1 MSQPRF
7 DSFVLFAEMRT
18 GSNFLEANLNALA
31 GVTCHGEVFN
41 PHFIGKKDVFE
52 LFEVNIR
59 EREADPWLMLRRM
72 REQTRGMA
80 GFRYF
85 HDHDPRVFD
94 AVMDDPRCAKIV
106 LTRNP
111 AESYISLK
119 IAMATGQ
126 WKLTGPKGI
135 KTAQARFDGPEF
147 ERHLEAVQ
155 AQQIRIMNRLQVTG
169 QAAFWVDYEDIQNV
183 EVINGLARWLGV
195 DARLEATDQTLKKQ
209 NPEDAEDKVQNFA
222 AMEAALAR
230 MDRFNLSRTPN
241 FEPRRPPGI
250 PGFVAARGA
259 ALLYMPLKGGPVAR
273 VTDWLAG
280 LGGLERDFTQKTL
293 RQWKR
298 AHPRHRS
305 FTVVR
310 HPLAR
315 AHAVFCDHVL
325 GGPQSDFRAMLV
337 RQHGIALPEAGQ
349 NFANPAQHRDAF
361 LAFLRF
367 VKKNLGGQTS
377 HKVDALW
384 ASQSAV
390 VQGFA
395 QFQPPDAVLRED
407 RLSEGLAWLCNEVGA
422 KPPALPAGETE
433 GQVPLSAICDA
444 EVEAAGRD
452 AYLRDYIAFGYGDWR
467 A

>member
-1 MSQPRF
+1 M
-7 DSFVLFAEMRT
+7 FAEMRT

-41 PHFIGKKDVFE
+41 PHFIGNKDVFD
-52 LFEVNIR
+52 LFGVNIR
-59 EREADPWLMLRRM
+59 EREADPYLMLRRL
-72 REQTRGMA
+72 RERTTGIA

-135 KTAQARFDGPEF
+135 KTAQARFDAPEF

-155 AQQIRIMNRLQVTG
+155 TQQIRIMNRLQVTG
-169 QAAFWVDYEDIQNV
+169 QSAFWLDYEDIQNV

-195 DARLEATDQTLKKQ
+195 DARLESTDQTLKKQ
-209 NPEDAEDKVQNFA
+209 NPEDPEDKVQNFA

-230 MDRFNLSRTPN
+230 LDRFNLSRTPN
-241 FEPRRPPGI
+241 FEPRRPPAI
-250 PGFVAARGA
+250 PGFVAARNA
-259 ALLYMPLKGGPVAR
+259 PLLFMPLRGGPVAR
-273 VTDWLAG
+273 VTDWLAQ
-280 LGGLERDFTQKTL
+280 LGGLERDFVQKTL

-325 GGPQSDFRAMLV
+325 GSSQNDFRSMLT
-337 RQHGIALPEAGQ
+337 RLHGVMLPEQGE
-349 NFANPAQHRDAF
+349 NFADLAAHRDAF

-367 VKKNLGGQTS
+367 VKKNLGGQTAT
-377 HKVDALW
+377 KVDALW
-384 ASQSAV
+384 ATQSAV
-390 VQGFA
+390 LQGFS
-395 QFQPPDAVLRED
+395 QFQPPDAVLREE
-407 RLSEGLAWLCNEVGA
+407 RLAEGLDWLCAETGVTPPPPPVAEPVGD
-422 KPPALPAGETE
+422 
-433 GQVPLSAICDA
+433 VPLSSVCDD
-444 EVEAAGRD
+444 EIESAARD
-452 AYLRDYIAFGYGDWR
+452 AYLRDYIAFGYRDYR

>member
-7 DSFVLFAEMRT
+7 DSFVVFAEMRT

-41 PHFIGKKDVFE
+41 PHFIGRKDVFE

-59 EREADPWLMLRRM
+59 EREADPYMMLRRL
-72 REQTRGMA
+72 RERTEGMA

-111 AESYISLK
+111 AESYVSLK
-119 IAMATGQ
+119 IAQATGQ

-135 KTAQARFDGPEF
+135 KTAQARFDAEEF
-147 ERHLEAVQ
+147 ERHLEALQ
-155 AQQIRIMNRLQVTG
+155 SQQIRILNRLQVTG
-169 QAAFWVDYEDIQNV
+169 QTAFWVDYEDIQNV

-195 DARLEATDQTLKKQ
+195 AARLEATDQTLKKQ
-209 NPEDAEDKVQNFA
+209 NPEDPEDKVQNFA

-230 MDRFNLSRTPN
+230 LDRFNLSRTPN

-250 PGFVAARGA
+250 PGFVAAKGA
-259 ALLYMPLKGGPVAR
+259 ALLYMPLRGGPVAR
-273 VTDWLAG
+273 VTGWLDG

-298 AHPRHRS
+298 SHPRHRS

-325 GGPQSDFRAMLV
+325 GAPASDFRTMLS
-337 RQHGIALPEAGQ
+337 RQHGVALPEPGAH
-349 NFANPAQHRDAF
+349 FASPDEHRASF

-367 VKKNLGGQTS
+367 VKKNLGGQTAQ
-377 HKVDALW
+377 KVDALW
-384 ASQSAV
+384 ASQSAAL
-390 VQGFA
+390 QGFA
-395 QFQPPDAVLRED
+395 QFQAPDAVLREE
-407 RLSEGLAWLCNEVGA
+407 RLSEGLAWLAAEVGVTA
-422 KPPALPAGETE
+422 PAPAPAGRQGPVALE
-433 GQVPLSAICDA
+433 AICDA
-444 EVEAAGRD
+444 EVEAAGRE
-452 AYLRDYIAFGYGDWR
+452 AYLRDYIAFGYGDFR
-467 A
+467 